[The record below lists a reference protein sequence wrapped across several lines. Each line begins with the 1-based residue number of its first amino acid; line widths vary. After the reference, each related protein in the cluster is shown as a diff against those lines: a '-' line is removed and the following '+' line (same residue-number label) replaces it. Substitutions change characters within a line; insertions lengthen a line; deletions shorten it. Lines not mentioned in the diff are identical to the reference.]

1 MDQIRRF
8 EYWLKAGRFI
18 PLVILLVLINL
29 AVYFLWKR
37 HVVVNS
43 PQTVN
48 IAVIDGLKQE
58 KIRIQ
63 SILDGSC
70 ESPEMEKYRRGEIG
84 PLDPKSK
91 SQENKNNEKVENSD
105 PKSQNELVGLLEQ
118 STVRVIAPLGKGA
131 MIGTG
136 FFISKELIVTNRH
149 VIAEGDPN
157 KLFITSKYLGGNP
170 IQVTLVAKT
179 PDNNF
184 GNPDFALLKV
194 ANIPKPIKTLSIGDD
209 PPVLQNVYAAG
220 FPVFTTEYDANQTT
234 PDTVFSHGEVSVVQ
248 KQNSGMSLVIHTA
261 NISPGNS
268 GGPLVNNCG
277 TLVGVKTF
285 GRTSLDQKDLM
296 AKALYAL
303 SAANLRQFLDANQ
316 AKYTTSSSQ
325 CGKSATSQ

>member
-8 EYWLKAGRFI
+8 EYWLKAGKFI
-18 PLVILLVLINL
+18 PLVILLVLLNL

-48 IAVIDGLKQE
+48 IAVIDGLRQE
-58 KIRIQ
+58 KTRIQ

-105 PKSQNELVGLLEQ
+105 PKPQNELVSLLEQ
-118 STVRVIAPLGKGA
+118 STVRVIAPSGKNA

-136 FFISKELIVTNRH
+136 FFISNELIVTNQH
-149 VIAEGDPN
+149 VIADGDPN
-157 KLFITSKYLGGNP
+157 KLLITSKYLGANP

-179 PDNNF
+179 PNHEF
-184 GNPDFALLKV
+184 AQPDFALLKV
-194 ANIPKPIKTLSIGDD
+194 TNLPKPIKTLPIGDD

-220 FPVFTTEYDANQTT
+220 FPGFTTDTDANQTT
-234 PDTVFSHGEVSVVQ
+234 PNTVFSDGRVNVVQ
-248 KQNSGMSLVIHTA
+248 RQDNGISLVIHGA
-261 NISPGNS
+261 YISPGNS
-268 GGPLVNNCG
+268 GGPLINNCG
-277 TLVGVKTF
+277 TLVGVNTF

-316 AKYTTSSSQ
+316 AKYTMSSSQ
-325 CGKSATSQ
+325 CGKSTPSQ

>member
-58 KIRIQ
+58 KSRIQ

-105 PKSQNELVGLLEQ
+105 PKPQNELVGLLEQ
-118 STVRVIAPLGKGA
+118 STVRVLTSTASGS
-131 MIGTG
+131 G
-136 FFISKELIVTNRH
+136 FFISNDLIITNQH
-149 VIAEGDPN
+149 VIDGGDPN
-157 KLFITSKYLGGNP
+157 SLLITSKYLGANP
-170 IQVTLVAKT
+170 IPVKLIAKT
-179 PDNNF
+179 PNHIF

-194 ANIPKPIKTLSIGDD
+194 TNLPKPIKTLPIGDD
-209 PPVLQNVYAAG
+209 PSALQNVYAAG
-220 FPVFTTEYDANQTT
+220 FPGITIGSDANRTT

-248 KQNSGMSLVIHTA
+248 KQDSGMSLVIHTA
-261 NISPGNS
+261 NMAQGSS

-277 TLVGVKTF
+277 TLVGVNTF
-285 GRTSLDQKDLM
+285 ITAIGENASFS
-296 AKALYAL
+296 KALYAL

-325 CGKSATSQ
+325 CGKSAPSQ